1 MGSRV
6 AHGTALLAVVLKQR
20 AQPVTFSH
28 LEAEQDPGGILGTEA
43 FKQDC
48 GSGQGRGAETREKQT
63 RNNSAPWGRS
73 LFCLRDVHSDTPEF
87 F

>member
-48 GSGQGRGAETREKQT
+48 GSGQGRGAHWEFLAAQDDLRE
-63 RNNSAPWGRS
+63 A
-73 LFCLRDVHSDTPEF
+73 
-87 F
+87 